1 MRDSQSLITL
11 YNITMSCTKTYK
23 VTLTVTTASSPKDIL
38 EFIQKRIKNALPV
51 FRLDYELVDERP
63 TDIEHH
69 GGVVDDDK
77 E

>member
-1 MRDSQSLITL
+1 
-11 YNITMSCTKTYK
+11 MSCTKTYK

-38 EFIQKRIKNALPV
+38 EFIQKRVKNALPV
-51 FRLDYELVDERP
+51 FNLSYELVDDRP

-69 GGVVDDDK
+69 GGLQDDDK

>member
-1 MRDSQSLITL
+1 MRDSHSLITL

-23 VTLTVTTASSPKDIL
+23 VTLTVTTASSPKDIV
-38 EFIQKRIKNALPV
+38 EFIQKRVKNALPV
-51 FRLDYELVDERP
+51 FNLSYELVDERP

-69 GGVVDDDK
+69 GGLQDDRK

>member
-1 MRDSQSLITL
+1 
-11 YNITMSCTKTYK
+11 MSCTKTYK

-38 EFIQKRIKNALPV
+38 SFIQNRIKNALPV
-51 FRLDYELVDERP
+51 FNLEYELVDERP

-69 GGVVDDDK
+69 GGKVD